1 MTLWDMLDKTKY
13 YQKVWIFETNAYD
26 QNMPIFKGTVDE
38 ARRDADRVWD
48 YLMCEVENYDCEGG
62 LLDIRVRDK
71 YYDERLEGHYSVCS
85 DSWGD
90 AIETRPWRFSC
101 EIDMAKRGL
110 KNGNQT

>member
-26 QNMPIFKGTVDE
+26 QNMPLFKGAVQD
-38 ARRDADRVWD
+38 ARQDTDWVWD
-48 YLMCEVENYDCEGG
+48 YLMCEVDIYDCEGG

-71 YYDERLEGHYSVCS
+71 YFDERLEGHYICS

-90 AIETRPWRFSC
+90 AKETRPWRFSS
-101 EIDMAKRGL
+101 EIDMEKRGL